1 MNIRLTGLSILIGAL
16 FAIPATTATA
26 VSPVAETLIQRG
38 EAATL
43 ILAQAQQNQ
52 YQSKE
57 GEGRRAQ
64 GEQGKGKGKGGSDA
78 GHSDHDGHDQVDQAK
93 QEKGMCKGKDKS
105 KDKEGYDRGDKAD
118 HEHHHHSYAHNVV
131 RQAEALGLSD
141 EQLGKIVRIHLK
153 EDPKAHDHLKKK
165 MKESMKAFRKA
176 VAQPAVDEETLRKLG
191 QEHIDS
197 FNEMVAHHIEE
208 RKAVRSILTPEQVE
222 KLKDIKIEH
231 DHDH

>member
-1 MNIRLTGLSILIGAL
+1 
-16 FAIPATTATA
+16 
-26 VSPVAETLIQRG
+26 
-38 EAATL
+38 
-43 ILAQAQQNQ
+43 
-52 YQSKE
+52 
-57 GEGRRAQ
+57 
-64 GEQGKGKGKGGSDA
+64 
-78 GHSDHDGHDQVDQAK
+78 
-93 QEKGMCKGKDKS
+93 
-105 KDKEGYDRGDKAD
+105 
-118 HEHHHHSYAHNVV
+118 
-131 RQAEALGLSD
+131 
-141 EQLGKIVRIHLK
+141 
-153 EDPKAHDHLKKK
+153 

>member
-1 MNIRLTGLSILIGAL
+1 MNIRLTGLSVLVGAL
-16 FAIPATTATA
+16 FALPAAATA
-26 VSPVAETLIQRG
+26 VSPAAVTLTQQG

-43 ILAQAQQNQ
+43 VQAQAQQHQVQN
-52 YQSKE
+52 KE
-57 GEGRRAQ
+57 RE
-64 GEQGKGKGKGGSDA
+64 GKGQGYSGESGY
-78 GHSDHDGHDQVDQAK
+78 DGHDHGDQAK
-93 QEKGMCKGKDKS
+93 QEKGKGKGKN
-105 KDKEGYDRGDKAD
+105 KDKGKEEHDHGDKES
-118 HEHHHHSYAHNVV
+118 HGHHHSYAHNVAV
-131 RQAEALGLSD
+131 QAEVLGLSD
-141 EQLGKIVRIHLK
+141 EQLGKIIRIHLK
-153 EDPKAHDHLKKK
+153 EDPKAHDRLKKK

-176 VAQPAVDEETLRKLG
+176 VAQPAVDEGTLRKLG